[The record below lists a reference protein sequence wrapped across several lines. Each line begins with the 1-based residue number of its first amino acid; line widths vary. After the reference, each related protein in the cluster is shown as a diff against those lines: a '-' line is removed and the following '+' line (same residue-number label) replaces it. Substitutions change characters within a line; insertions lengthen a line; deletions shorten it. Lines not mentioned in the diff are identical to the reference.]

1 MEQNVYGSFIQDR
14 IGILQRDWVGGRN
27 IMWSSDYPHSETS
40 WPQSHDIVARD
51 FAGVPDADIHE
62 IVYARAKR
70 VYQID

>member
-1 MEQNVYGSFIQDR
+1 
-14 IGILQRDWVGGRN
+14 
-27 IMWSSDYPHSETS
+27 MWSSDYPHSETS